1 MPDDGTLV
9 GVVARDAETSPNARA
24 IVDELGVLTFEDLH
38 RRVCATVTLLDDLV
52 DQHARVAAIGPNHRV
67 WVELYYAIPE
77 SQRTLVFLNHRLNV
91 NELCSMIERSK
102 SELIIGDPVEL
113 ERLAEAGCDLP
124 MLDWATWSG
133 LVDGATGNA
142 PTHVADPNWPAWLL
156 FTSGTTAA
164 PKGALL
170 SQSSLLAAVTASAAA
185 RPVDADDVYLFPFP
199 LCHVAGYN
207 VIHRHAFGRPVVLMS
222 GFAPADFCDA
232 VERELVTSTSLAAT
246 MLASLLDLIELEPHR
261 LKQLASLRLIAYGA
275 APMPSV
281 LLQRAEKL
289 LGVEFA
295 QGYGMTELSGN
306 AVFLDAAAHRRG
318 LSSHPELLRAAGV
331 PAPGVELRIVD
342 LDNHRVEVDEGI
354 EGEILVRARQIM
366 LGYLD
371 DDAATSAVLTQGWL
385 HTGDVGR
392 IVDGVLYVTDRKKD
406 IIITGGENVSSL
418 EVEDVVLRHPSVLRA
433 AVIGVPD
440 ATWGENICAVVVLR
454 EGADFDSR
462 EASSFVRQSLA
473 GFKAPRHFVVVDE
486 LPATSSGKVVKAQLR
501 EWLGRHPELLGPRL

>member
-1 MPDDGTLV
+1 
-9 GVVARDAETSPNARA
+9 
-24 IVDELGVLTFEDLH
+24 
-38 RRVCATVTLLDDLV
+38 
-52 DQHARVAAIGPNHRV
+52 
-67 WVELYYAIPE
+67 
-77 SQRTLVFLNHRLNV
+77 
-91 NELCSMIERSK
+91 
-102 SELIIGDPVEL
+102 
-113 ERLAEAGCDLP
+113 
-124 MLDWATWSG
+124 
-133 LVDGATGNA
+133 
-142 PTHVADPNWPAWLL
+142 
-156 FTSGTTAA
+156 
-164 PKGALL
+164 
-170 SQSSLLAAVTASAAA
+170 
-185 RPVDADDVYLFPFP
+185 
-199 LCHVAGYN
+199 
-207 VIHRHAFGRPVVLMS
+207 
-222 GFAPADFCDA
+222 
-232 VERELVTSTSLAAT
+232 
-246 MLASLLDLIELEPHR
+246 
-261 LKQLASLRLIAYGA
+261 LRLIAYGA